1 VNTVLPA
8 SVSTQAYI
16 FLYSVLIGMFIA
28 FIYDIF
34 RIKRKVVKTGVLF
47 LYIEDLLFWIIV
59 AIFVFIHV
67 CYFNDGEFRFYI
79 LAGAIIGVIIYI
91 LLLSKII
98 VKSSVAVLNIIWKII
113 KYILFVLIYP
123 IRLIYKIV
131 MIPAKLVFRPA
142 KKLCRSARGITKVYI
157 SKMALWYRINKNAR
171 KKV

>member
-1 VNTVLPA
+1 MNDVLPT

-34 RIKRKVVKTGVLF
+34 RIKRKVIKTGVLF
-47 LYIEDLLFWIIV
+47 IYIEDLLFWIIV

-79 LAGAIIGVIIYI
+79 LTGAIIGVIIYM

-98 VKSSVAVLNIIWKII
+98 VKSSVAILNLIWKII
-113 KYILFVLIYP
+113 KYILLVLIYP
-123 IRLIYKIV
+123 IKLIYKAV

-142 KKLCRSARGITKVYI
+142 KKIYRSIRGITKV
-157 SKMALWYRINKNAR
+157 
-171 KKV
+171 